1 MGFQRQLKGNMT
13 RREPQAWLWSNRSLF
28 VPHRRVSGQELGWGV
43 VTSPFQAKHTG
54 LPAAMRRISESE
66 DNGTQAGDFSAQC
79 AVNRLHFLAR
89 HFCFLATP
97 FRMTF
102 AKGHEDITH

>member
-1 MGFQRQLKGNMT
+1 MGFQRQLKRNMT

-28 VPHRRVSGQELGWGV
+28 VPHRRVSGQELEWGV
-43 VTSPFQAKHTG
+43 VPSPFQASYTG
-54 LPAAMRRISESE
+54 LSAATHRISESE
-66 DNGTQAGDFSAQC
+66 DNGTQARDFSAQC
-79 AVNRLHFLAR
+79 SVNRLHFLAR
-89 HFCFLATP
+89 HSCFLATP